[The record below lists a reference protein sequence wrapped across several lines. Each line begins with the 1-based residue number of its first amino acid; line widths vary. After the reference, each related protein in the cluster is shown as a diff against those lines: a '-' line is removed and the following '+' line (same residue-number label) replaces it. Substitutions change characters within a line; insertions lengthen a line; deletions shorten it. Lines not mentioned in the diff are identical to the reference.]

1 VIRGMT
7 GFAEKSFGTKSLRL
21 KIGIRTLN
29 HRFFDWTLKG
39 TPLGEAE
46 AGLRSICQRH
56 IRRGRV
62 EVHVEAVSLH
72 PGSWEFAVNEG
83 LLEKIFSSLD
93 LVSRKTGRR
102 LEFPPES
109 LFRIPQLVELARKR
123 LSPAETVFLERSFEK
138 TLAGVDRL
146 RRIEGRDTAR
156 ALRGHIRKIRA
167 SVHRIEKCFRAQP
180 ALIRDKLRIR
190 VRDLNQGTSFTE
202 ERLAEEAAYLAQR
215 YDLAEEIAR
224 LKAHLRTF
232 EGLLSP
238 RVSDPVGKRMDFLA
252 QELHREANTLNSK
265 SQDLR
270 ITEESLAVKNEV
282 ESIRQHVQNI
292 E

>member
-1 VIRGMT
+1 MT

-62 EVHVEAVSLH
+62 EAYVEVVSLN

-83 LLEKIFSSLD
+83 LLEKIFSTLD
-93 LVSRKTGRR
+93 TVSRKTGRR

-109 LFRIPQLVELARKR
+109 LFRIPQLVEIARKR
-123 LSPAETVFLERSFEK
+123 LSPAEILFLERSFER
-138 TLAGVDRL
+138 TLAEVDRL

-167 SVHRIEKCFRAQP
+167 SVHRVEQRFRAQP
-180 ALIRDKLRIR
+180 ALIRDKLRLR
-190 VRDLNQGTSFTE
+190 VRDLNQGTSLTE

-232 EGLLSP
+232 ERLLSP

>member
-1 VIRGMT
+1 MIRGMT
-7 GFAEKSFGTKSLRL
+7 GFAEKSYAMKSLRL
-21 KIGIRTLN
+21 KIGVRTLN

-46 AGLRSICQRH
+46 ARLRSICQKR

-62 EVHVEAVSLH
+62 EAHIEAVSLD
-72 PGSWEFAVNEG
+72 PGSWEFAINEG
-83 LLEKIFSSLD
+83 LLEKIFSTLD
-93 LVSRKTGRR
+93 SVSRKAGRR

-109 LFRIPQLVELARKR
+109 LFRIPQLVELARKKLGPEEVR
-123 LSPAETVFLERSFEK
+123 FLERSFEK
-138 TLAGVDRL
+138 TLARVDL
-146 RRIEGRDTAR
+146 MRRIEGRNTAR
-156 ALRGHIRKIRA
+156 VLRGHIRKIRE
-167 SVHRIEKCFRAQP
+167 SVRRIERRFKKQP
-180 ALIRDKLRIR
+180 ALVREKLKLR
-190 VRDLNQGTSFTE
+190 VRELNQGSSFTK

-224 LKAHLRTF
+224 LRAHLSTF

-238 RVSDPVGKRMDFLA
+238 RVTGPVGKQMDFLT

-265 SQDLR
+265 SQDIR